1 MGSSPPSDV
10 QKGFRAMTK
19 QEHLDWAIPR
29 LPRYNNAKSGG
40 YMMLSDFLWSEWKV
54 FYGLFSEDLVAP
66 DLSTLNGYV
75 LWRAYG
81 AQLVNG
87 VMKHA
92 VSYQYFRP
100 TVSTKSKRARAS
112 PGIISKGCL
121 LGPPPI
127 KRPTPTVRAVARAP
141 TPPAP
146 TVVAVPSAPTLSS
159 VAIAKPVLR
168 PARFEPFDDPVDP
181 SNLSLRP
188 ANLDEFIEH
197 CTADA
202 AARKASAAKLS
213 RALDTIPTAPSKG
226 SRLSKIDRSL
236 DLDSPFDLEMNR
248 DYPTPSVPQPY
259 YGLASCH
266 LHAFPTELAQ
276 GVTRALTEST
286 KSASHSMVTR
296 HKGKDRTAILAA
308 ASSSRL
314 AREEVKR
321 RQAADQNINSEYIL
335 SFSRVSA
342 NGVTCLLKPA
352 QGNPNPIA
360 ESSFFPTMTTP
371 QASVSLSG
379 TATIAES
386 QNPNLGD
393 TVPANG
399 GCTCAESL
407 AGL

>member
-1 MGSSPPSDV
+1 MGSSYIFFLCSYRRSFSTLHTLLTPPSDV
-10 QKGFRAMTK
+10 QKEFRAMTK

-100 TVSTKSKRARAS
+100 TVSTKSKRARAG

-146 TVVAVPSAPTLSS
+146 TVVAVPGAPTLSS

-213 RALDTIPTAPSKG
+213 GALDTIPTAPSKG

-248 DYPTPSVPQPY
+248 DYLPPPFPSPIMDSPRAIFTPSPQSSP
-259 YGLASCH
+259 
-266 LHAFPTELAQ
+266 
-276 GVTRALTEST
+276 GVTRALTESSILLQDT
-286 KSASHSMVTR
+286 ASFIKDTLTSIPSAASSSISSISSSTSSSGIAKSASHSMVTR

-321 RQAADQNINSEYIL
+321 RQAADQNINSE
-335 SFSRVSA
+335 
-342 NGVTCLLKPA
+342 
-352 QGNPNPIA
+352 
-360 ESSFFPTMTTP
+360 
-371 QASVSLSG
+371 
-379 TATIAES
+379 
-386 QNPNLGD
+386 
-393 TVPANG
+393 
-399 GCTCAESL
+399 CARIS
-407 AGL
+407 